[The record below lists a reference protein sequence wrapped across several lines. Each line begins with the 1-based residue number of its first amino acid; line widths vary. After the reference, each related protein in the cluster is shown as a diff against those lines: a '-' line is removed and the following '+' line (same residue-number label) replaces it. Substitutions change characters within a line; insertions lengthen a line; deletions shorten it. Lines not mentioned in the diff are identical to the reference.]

1 MANYNFARENIQ
13 GVEKALNSVGVVG
26 NAGLVFCKR
35 CNYIDVQSI
44 LKTYG
49 YERTECEDGRV
60 YEHRIF
66 GVSYTVILERN

>member
-1 MANYNFARENIQ
+1 MANYNFVRENIQ
-13 GVEKALNSVGVVG
+13 DVEKALNSVSVVG

-35 CNYIDVQSI
+35 RNYIDVQSI

-49 YERTECEDGRV
+49 YERTEYEDGRV